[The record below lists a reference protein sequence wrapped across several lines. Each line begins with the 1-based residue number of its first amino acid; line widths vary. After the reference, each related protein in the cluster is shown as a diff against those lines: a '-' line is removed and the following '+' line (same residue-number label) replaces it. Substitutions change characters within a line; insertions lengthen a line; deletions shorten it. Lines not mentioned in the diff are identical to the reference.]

1 MSQEISVKVLIADR
15 EYPLKMEANE
25 VDQVKEAEEEI
36 QQKIK
41 ALKANYQVKEKQDLL
56 AMCLLQLL
64 VEKNLMLKGETA
76 NSDDFYSKIEDLE
89 SFVSGYL
96 KSDSK

>member
-15 EYPLKMEANE
+15 EYPLKMDASE
-25 VDQVKEAEEEI
+25 VDQVKAAEEEI

-64 VEKNLMLKGETA
+64 VEKNLKLKGETA
-76 NSDDFYSKIEDLE
+76 NSGDFYSKIEDLE
-89 SFVSGYL
+89 SFVSDYL
-96 KSDSK
+96 KSDS